1 MTDVHF
7 RAADGLNST
16 PVSLANPLPVAAQ
29 GASAVQAQPFTTSDG
44 SGTLAA
50 GGTAQSLFGGA
61 APAHG
66 FAVYNPDPVNDLW
79 ISDGAT
85 ALANGQGSIRVA
97 ANGGGYETPPF
108 SKPIGVVSLVGAAA
122 GQKFT
127 ARSW

>member
-1 MTDVHF
+1 MTDVHY

-16 PVSLANPLPVAAQ
+16 PVSLANPLPVAPQ
-29 GASAVQAQPFTTSDG
+29 GSAAVQAQPFTTTDG
-44 SGTLAA
+44 SAA
-50 GGTAQSLFGGA
+50 IASGGVAQSLFGGA

-79 ISDGAT
+79 VSDGAT
-85 ALANGQGSIRVA
+85 ASANGQGAIRVA

-108 SKPIGVVSLVGAAA
+108 SKPIGVVSILGAAT